1 MRKVFLLSLT
11 IFVIISIIESKND
24 KDDHRKSREFKKFR
38 EGRSEMRDAMEEAM
52 KFLYEETYKME
63 TEERRNLIKKFMR
76 GHIDFREALDLA
88 NSERKEER
96 RVRSPDRERRIQ
108 EITESL
114 KDMNRRKRRTEL

>member
-1 MRKVFLLSLT
+1 MKKILLISLT
-11 IFVIISIIESKND
+11 IFVLISITESKND
-24 KDDHRKSREFKKFR
+24 KDDHRKSREFGKSR

-52 KFLYEETYKME
+52 KLLYEETYKMDA
-63 TEERRNLIKKFMR
+63 EERRNLIKKFMR

-96 RVRSPDRERRIQ
+96 RVRTPDREKRIQ

-114 KDMNRRKRRTEL
+114 KDMNRRKQHSEL

>member
-1 MRKVFLLSLT
+1 MRKFLLISLT
-11 IFVIISIIESKND
+11 IFVIILITEAEHD
-24 KDDHRKSREFKKFR
+24 KDDYRKSRDFKKSR

-52 KFLYEETYKME
+52 RFLYEETYKMDA
-63 TEERRNLIKKFMR
+63 EERRNLIKKFMR
-76 GHIDFREALDLA
+76 GQVDFREALDLA

-114 KDMNRRKRRTEL
+114 KDMNRRNRRSEL